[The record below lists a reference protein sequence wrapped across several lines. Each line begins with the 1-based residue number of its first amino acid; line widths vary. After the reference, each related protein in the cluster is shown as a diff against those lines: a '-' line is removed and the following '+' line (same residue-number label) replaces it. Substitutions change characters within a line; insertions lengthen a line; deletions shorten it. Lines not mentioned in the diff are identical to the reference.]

1 MTFRFSY
8 QFFFLF
14 LISFANGEEGKA
26 LVAFDDLLMLLEIPW
41 DTPIRHYISLSSCF
55 RSFFYFFACFFGLLS
70 QCVQLFELFVYV
82 RDIPNRTIAGVFG
95 FFSFLFLTFSL
106 HTLMLFVGWLLMMEE
121 EDGGRRILG
130 NELKEDARWSRR
142 L

>member
-8 QFFFLF
+8 HLFFF
-14 LISFANGEEGKA
+14 SFSLPLPMVRRGR
-26 LVAFDDLLMLLEIPW
+26 LL
-41 DTPIRHYISLSSCF
+41 SLSMISSCCSKF
-55 RSFFYFFACFFGLLS
+55 LGIPRSGIIFPYVLAFVHFFACFFGLLS
-70 QCVQLFELFVYV
+70 QCVQLFELFVCV
-82 RDIPNRTIAGVFG
+82 RGIPNRTIAGVFG